1 MTRDEF
7 WQLVAQAIG
16 KKGRNLERAEN
27 DLDQLL
33 KSLEAKEIE
42 EFVCHYVALQN
53 EANTPSI
60 LEAAFIIGFG
70 DSDDGFLYF
79 RRWMVFQGQTAFARI
94 LTNPD
99 YLGNY
104 DPQAEPIEYWGS
116 EYDPSGAYEAV
127 TGRELPVSDVAV
139 YPEATADIYDP
150 EILAQRYPT
159 LWRRIQATKLGR
171 QELNDRG
178 KDLFLNATLEH
189 VEDRCGV
196 AILKFSTGAEI
207 RIRDYWGHY
216 RARYRVAHETP
227 CYDDHPMIGQSVVSI
242 TSDSFPRSFYLWFAN
257 RRKLSL
263 GCEIEDCSDFEV
275 FEGTTRI
282 GE

>member
-1 MTRDEF
+1 MTRDDF
-7 WQLVAQAIG
+7 WQLVAKAIG
-16 KKGRNLERAEN
+16 KKRRNLERAEN
-27 DLDQLL
+27 DLDKLL

-42 EFVCHYVALQN
+42 EFARHYVALQN

-60 LEAAFIIGFG
+60 LEAAYIIGFG
-70 DSDDGFLYF
+70 DSNDGFMDF
-79 RRWMVFQGQTAFARI
+79 RRWIVFQGQTEFAKI
-94 LTNPD
+94 LANPD
-99 YLGNY
+99 YLGTY
-104 DPQAEPIEYWGS
+104 EPQSEPMEQWGS
-116 EYDPSGAYEAV
+116 EYDPRGAYEAV
-127 TGRELPVSDVAV
+127 TGRELPASDVVV
-139 YPEATADIYDP
+139 YPEAKADFQDA
-150 EILAQRYPT
+150 EILAERYPT
-159 LWRRIQATKLGR
+159 LWRRIQATKIAH
-171 QELNDRG
+171 QDLNDRG
-178 KDLFLNATLEH
+178 KDLFLNATLDH
-189 VEDRCGV
+189 VEDQGGV

-242 TSDSFPRSFYLWFAN
+242 TSDSFPRSFHLWFAN

-282 GE
+282 D